1 MKTDNDTL
9 SEILKLHELYVRE
22 IEISGMKRLS
32 ADIYKI
38 NSLNFVRW
46 IRGEFIPGG
55 KVQKNRLAL
64 K

>member
-1 MKTDNDTL
+1 MRTDNDTL
-9 SEILKLHELYVRE
+9 SEILKLHELYVQE

-38 NSLNFVRW
+38 NSLNFIRW
-46 IRGEFIPGG
+46 IRGEFGPGG